1 MGPFKTLKVLLHWN
15 LLPAP
20 RWATTFSIHLYI
32 QRQPNIND
40 QQQTGKVNSNNRNGE
55 VVIIGQWFLS
65 FCCILNLTVACCNVP
80 NCWRLTMQ
88 RLLITGYKLGKWVC
102 AGKWPLAISNS
113 QFALFS
119 FLQCTSLPLFS
130 FNCTVT
136 VFPIV
141 ILTRT
146 FNYPH
151 ITIIFLY
158 KRFFLFSSPLL
169 YSRSFL
175 LRLELSW
182 DLFVYNYRL
191 HHKKER

>member
-113 QFALFS
+113 QFALFCSALHFPCSHLIVRSLFFPLS
-119 FLQCTSLPLFS
+119 FSPVLSIILILQLFFCTNVFS
-130 FNCTVT
+130 F
-136 VFPIV
+136 
-141 ILTRT
+141 
-146 FNYPH
+146 
-151 ITIIFLY
+151 
-158 KRFFLFSSPLL
+158 
-169 YSRSFL
+169 FL
-175 LRLELSW
+175 LLSYTVAAFCW
-182 DLFVYNYRL
+182 DLS
-191 HHKKER
+191 